1 MTDWYAK
8 CDLANFR
15 LEQKSLHMEDLV
27 DQCLQSLCS
36 IGASYKAYSLQIGYG
51 SALDKKYEVYELSS
65 IEPTGDHND
74 DPLVIAFVVL
84 HEWYIGSV
92 QLIDCVFRRL
102 EKKPERWP
110 SVVRLFNLWM
120 QIYPQDFS
128 IRSELCE
135 AIDRLRQWASG
146 NIASFCSS
154 TSWSRY
160 SSIKQPLSAKV
171 SLSFDQWTPEDLAVN
186 LTHIE
191 NKLLRRIP
199 VRALSPSK
207 YIHIQHVYSVQFR
220 DYKSYA
226 VNNHLNDESNLRK
239 SIATFNSISQW
250 IQCMILNKSKAS
262 ERAEVITKFVRV
274 AQNLKQLQNY
284 NTLMAVVGALTHSAI
299 ARLSRT
305 MVCVPNEV
313 RLELLGYSN
322 LLSSG
327 SNFSVY
333 RKVLCMSKGYRVPI
347 IGVHLKDLISLH
359 TAVPDYGD
367 DKEINCQK
375 FTQLFATFSH
385 LIFDVQQP
393 QQLPIPNESLT
404 NTLKVALN
412 IAYNDEEIYYLS
424 LKREPKTLLQ
434 PSIQTSP
441 VLADWAAGIQN
452 RVDSSVMQKHVN
464 AMVEAVFRH
473 YDLNQDGYISK
484 QEFDLIRSNFPLFD
498 RFITLDS
505 NRDGKISK
513 REMKIYFMRFRC
525 AQRRDSNHRFRVVNI
540 LTPTFCYHC
549 KRLLWNVLRPELK
562 CEDCG
567 VAIHR
572 NCEDADSSACFRRR
586 NTEPPH
592 RRRSRSET
600 PSTAPKAANNYEEH
614 QSAGIGTLFHLR
626 RGRRR
631 LQNNATAAPAA
642 GSLESSPKL
651 RSYSEGGQCYP

>member
-15 LEQKSLHMEDLV
+15 LEQRSLHMEDLV
-27 DQCLQSLCS
+27 DECLHKLD
-36 IGASYKAYSLQIGYG
+36 YKKDSQ
-51 SALDKKYEVYELSS
+51 D
-65 IEPTGDHND
+65 ND

-92 QLIDCVFRRL
+92 QLIDCVFRLL

-128 IRSELCE
+128 IRSELRE

-146 NIASFCSS
+146 NVADFKAKDFPNMSYLS

-199 VRALSPSK
+199 
-207 YIHIQHVYSVQFR
+207 FR

-313 RLELLGYSN
+313 RLELLSFSN

-367 DKEINCQK
+367 DEEINCQK

-498 RFITLDS
+498 RFIALDS
-505 NRDGKISK
+505 NRCSHRRKPAVTSLSLQGWENKQTRNENLLYALPLRPKARFQPPIQSGEHTDANVLLPLQAIAMERAAAGIEMRRLRSSYSSK
-513 REMKIYFMRFRC
+513 L
-525 AQRRDSNHRFRVVNI
+525 RRRGFV
-540 LTPTFCYHC
+540 
-549 KRLLWNVLRPELK
+549 RLL
-562 CEDCG
+562 
-567 VAIHR
+567 
-572 NCEDADSSACFRRR
+572 S
-586 NTEPPH
+586 
-592 RRRSRSET
+592 
-600 PSTAPKAANNYEEH
+600 APKYRAASQAPVKVGNPVDGAQNDE
-614 QSAGIGTLFHLR
+614 QLR
-626 RGRRR
+626 
-631 LQNNATAAPAA
+631 
-642 GSLESSPKL
+642 
-651 RSYSEGGQCYP
+651 

>member
-1 MTDWYAK
+1 MTDWFAK

-15 LEQKSLHMEDLV
+15 LEQRSFHTEDLI
-27 DQCLQSLCS
+27 DECLH
-36 IGASYKAYSLQIGYG
+36 K
-51 SALDKKYEVYELSS
+51 LDFKKDSRD
-65 IEPTGDHND
+65 T
-74 DPLVIAFVVL
+74 DPLVIAFLVL
-84 HEWYIGSV
+84 HEWYISSV
-92 QLIDCVFRRL
+92 QLIDSIYRRL
-102 EKKPERWP
+102 KRNPERWS

-120 QIYPQDFS
+120 QIYQQDFGV
-128 IRSELCE
+128 RSELSE
-135 AIDRLRQWASG
+135 AVDRLRQWASG
-146 NIASFCSS
+146 NIPDFKAKDFPNISYLSA
-154 TSWSRY
+154 SWSRY

-191 NKLLRRIP
+191 NKLLRRI
-199 VRALSPSK
+199 S
-207 YIHIQHVYSVQFR
+207 FR
-220 DYKSYA
+220 EYKGYA
-226 VNNHLNDESNLRK
+226 ANSHLDETSNLRK

-250 IQCMILNKSKAS
+250 IQCMILNKSKAA

-305 MVCVPNEV
+305 MVCVPNDV
-313 RLELLGYSN
+313 RLELLGFSN

-333 RKVLCMSKGYRVPI
+333 RKVLCMSKGFKVPI

-367 DKEINCQK
+367 EGEVNCQK
-375 FTQLFATFSH
+375 FTQLFAIFSH

-393 QQLPIPNESLT
+393 QQLPVANESLT

-452 RVDSSVMQKHVN
+452 RVDSTVMQKHVN

-498 RFITLDS
+498 RFIALDS

-525 AQRRDSNHRFRVVNI
+525 DQRHDSNHRFRVVNI
-540 LTPTFCYHC
+540 LAPTFCYHC

-567 VAIHR
+567 VVIHR

-600 PSTAPKAANNYEEH
+600 PSTAPKEPNNYEH
-614 QSAGIGTLFHLR
+614 TPAGIGTLFHLR

-631 LQNNATAAPAA
+631 MQNNVSPVAAT

-651 RSYSEGGQCYP
+651 RSYSEGGPCCPHVGAVCESLATLACEEVFESD

>member
-15 LEQKSLHMEDLV
+15 LEQRSLHMEDLV
-27 DQCLQSLCS
+27 DECLHKLD
-36 IGASYKAYSLQIGYG
+36 YKKDSQ
-51 SALDKKYEVYELSS
+51 D
-65 IEPTGDHND
+65 ND

-92 QLIDCVFRRL
+92 QLIDCVFRLL

-128 IRSELCE
+128 IRSELRE

-146 NIASFCSS
+146 NVADFKAKDFPNMSYLS

-199 VRALSPSK
+199 
-207 YIHIQHVYSVQFR
+207 FR

-313 RLELLGYSN
+313 RLELLSFSN

-367 DKEINCQK
+367 DEEINCQK

-498 RFITLDS
+498 RFIALDS

-525 AQRRDSNHRFRVVNI
+525 AQRHDSNHRFRVVNI

-600 PSTAPKAANNYEEH
+600 PSTAPKTTNNYDEH

-631 LQNNATAAPAA
+631 MQNNAIAAPAA
-642 GSLESSPKL
+642 GSLEASPKL